1 MVTVLLFST
10 IVYVS
15 KSQDFSILPDSVQKK
30 LETTAVNERAKY
42 LLDYSWQFRIYDSKS
57 ALRFTAL
64 ALELARKNRETST
77 QAKAL
82 NYLAVINIHSEHFNE
97 AYSYC
102 LEAKEI
108 ASEVGNKEQ
117 VAYSCINLAMVQRF
131 NKEYYQALFNLRE
144 AQLIMN
150 RLKDISGIAY
160 VHTRLSE
167 VFLDLK
173 ILDSAMYHARKVSE
187 KGMQL
192 GNMEVITRGKIA
204 MANAYME
211 LGKYRDALEIYQ
223 GNFNDSTRKNQIG
236 LLIAKTYIELKQYDS
251 ALVFAR
257 QVFINARSG
266 HSYKFIQS
274 ASKDLSVI
282 FEHQGVFDSSLYYKK
297 IENIAQDSLAEAEKL
312 YNIDLLQKS
321 HEIKLKS
328 KEMDLLKE
336 RNEFNK
342 VLFSGMLIVIVIVF
356 FFAYVQ
362 RKHKMKEKNDNLL
375 LQAQN
380 DKIEVQSTELKEM
393 IITKDKFFSIIAH
406 DLKNP
411 LGSFRELSKMMSE
424 NYELFDDA
432 ELREYLNMMKN
443 SADSVFEL
451 LENLLEWSR
460 SQRGLIQFSP
470 QEFNLNFIAHNC
482 VELLRLTA
490 DKKSIKLI
498 NRIPE
503 NYPIFADPNLITT
516 IIRNLISNAIKFTNS
531 GGEIIIAC
539 CTPPINSE
547 PETDNNCSILDKSI
561 KNAYY
566 CIYVRDSGLG
576 MSDEIKSKL
585 FRIDKNITTVG
596 TSGESGTGLG
606 LILCKEFAQ
615 LHQGTIW
622 AESEINKGSTFY
634 FTISKELSNG

>member
-1 MVTVLLFST
+1 M
-10 IVYVS
+10 S
-15 KSQDFSILPDSVQKK
+15 KSQDLTILPDSVKNK
-30 LETTAVNERAKY
+30 LEKIALNERAKY
-42 LLDYSWQFRIYDSKS
+42 LLDYSWQFRIYDSKA

-64 ALELARKNRETST
+64 ALELARKNREKST

-102 LEAKEI
+102 LEAQEI
-108 ASEVGNKEQ
+108 AAEVGNKEQ

-131 NKEYYQALFNLRE
+131 NKEYYQALFNLRK

-150 RLKDISGIAY
+150 HLKDISGIAY

-173 ILDSAMYHARKVSE
+173 IIDSAIYHSRKVSDI
-187 KGMQL
+187 GMQL
-192 GNMEVITRGKIA
+192 QNMEVISRGKISL
-204 MANAYME
+204 ANAYIE
-211 LGKYRDALEIYQ
+211 IGRYREALEIYQ

-236 LLIAKTYIELKQYDS
+236 LLIAKTYIRLNQYDS

-257 QVFINARSG
+257 QVFRDARSA

-312 YNIDLLQKS
+312 YNIDLLEKS
-321 HEIKLKS
+321 HEIKLNS

-342 VLFSGMLIVIVIVF
+342 VLFSGMLIAIVLVF

-460 SQRGLIQFSP
+460 SQRGLIQFNP

-539 CTPPINSE
+539 CTPTINSE

-566 CIYVRDSGLG
+566 CIYVQDSGLG
-576 MSDEIKSKL
+576 MSDEIQSKL

-606 LILCKEFAQ
+606 LILCKEFVQ